1 MVTPN
6 QPAPGPEPEPQPP
19 SQGLA
24 ALACCA
30 RQLESQHRA
39 PQAAGGKRRRFS
51 RFRLMLW
58 ALELALVL
66 AAVELSVRQRVNRE
80 RPAPHEAP
88 VHEQGMLPAPILG
101 ESALPL
107 TGAKEV
113 ATARLADPSGLASGS
128 EAMASAQA
136 QYARE
141 LHLPVELA
149 NSIGLRLRL
158 IPPGSC
164 MVGSPESEPGRGAVE
179 KQHVRTVYRPFYLG
193 KFEVTQEEYRAVM
206 GTNPSGFQGPRR
218 PVEEVTW
225 FDAQTF
231 CIKLNEREGLPKN
244 TYRLP
249 TEVEWEYACRAGTDT
264 AYYSGN
270 RPEDLDRVAE
280 TGDNNYRGT
289 VNVGGRPPNAFG
301 LYNLHGN
308 VWEWCLDWY
317 TRYPGD
323 STPIT
328 EDEQRMR
335 CLRGGNWYVRAPDCR
350 SAERGRLAPT
360 SQGNM
365 LGFRVLRTIP
375 ELSGIQIP
383 IPNIIPEAP
392 ELPFE

>member
-1 MVTPN
+1 M
-6 QPAPGPEPEPQPP
+6 
-19 SQGLA
+19 
-24 ALACCA
+24 ACCA